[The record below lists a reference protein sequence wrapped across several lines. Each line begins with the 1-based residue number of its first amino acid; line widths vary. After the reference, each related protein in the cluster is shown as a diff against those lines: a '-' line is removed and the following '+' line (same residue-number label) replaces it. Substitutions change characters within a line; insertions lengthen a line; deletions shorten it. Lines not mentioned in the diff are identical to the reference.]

1 LQQAHEQ
8 FRKEGL
14 GLAAVSYDSLAILQD
29 FTKRHNIDYPL
40 LADPNSEIIR
50 SFGVLNEQATGFSKG
65 MALPGYFYITPDG
78 LIKEK
83 FFETAYT
90 DRYTADNLLMKLFPQ
105 LVEGAGRA
113 VASPHIKLNLLQ
125 SDQVV
130 VPGSRFT
137 LVAEVELPNDTHV
150 YAPGVKGYKP
160 IQLAVDAQP
169 ELKLEAPRYPESK
182 ILHLPAINESVPVFE
197 GKFRIFEDV
206 TVSADREFIRSI
218 GAGKT
223 VTVKGA
229 LLYQACDSVKCYL
242 PQRTE
247 VSWSAQV
254 MPLDRERAPQAIQ
267 HK

>member
-1 LQQAHEQ
+1 LQAAHEQ
-8 FRKEGL
+8 FRKQGL
-14 GLAAVSYDSLAILQD
+14 GLASVSYDGVPILQD
-29 FTKRHNIDYPL
+29 FTQRHKIDYPL
-40 LADPNSEIIR
+40 LADPKSEIIR
-50 SFGVLNEQATGFSKG
+50 QFGVLNGQATGFTKG
-65 MALPGYFYITPDG
+65 MAIPGYFYITPEG

-90 DRYTADNLLMKLFPQ
+90 DRYTANNLLMKLFPQ
-105 LVEGAGRA
+105 LVEGTGRA
-113 VASPHIKLNLLQ
+113 VASPYIRLNLLQ

-130 VPGSRFT
+130 IPGSRFT
-137 LVAEVELPNDTHV
+137 LAAEVELPNDTHV

-160 IQLAVDAQP
+160 IQLMLEAPP

-182 ILHLPAINESVPVFE
+182 ILYLPAINESVPVFE

-206 TVSADREFIRSI
+206 TVSADRKLMGSI

-223 VTVKGA
+223 VTVEGT
-229 LLYQACDSVKCYL
+229 LLYQACDSIKCYV
-242 PQRTE
+242 PQKVA

-254 MPLDRERAPQAIQ
+254 TSLDTKRAPQAIQ